1 MDLIKTQKN
10 EIRQLVSERKKEIPP
25 EEKRRLSGLIFPR
38 VEKDPLFITSTI
50 IMAYW
55 SMDDEVY
62 THDFIRKWSK
72 TKKIILPSVD
82 GNTLRL
88 KIYRGEEQLVIGQ
101 KYQIREPSGVD
112 YEFPEKIELII
123 VPGIA
128 FDKANN
134 RLGRGKAYY
143 DKLLKTLHA
152 KKYGVCF
159 SFQLFESIPVNQ
171 LDVKMDKIFTNPV

>member
-1 MDLIKTQKN
+1 MDIIKIEKN
-10 EIRQLVSERKKEIPP
+10 TIRQLVLDRKKDISIEG
-25 EEKRRLSGLIFPR
+25 KKRLSELIFPLI
-38 VEKDPLFITSTI
+38 EKDSLFESSKI

-88 KIYRGEEQLVIGQ
+88 KVYRGEEQLVNGQ
-101 KYQIREPSGVD
+101 KYNIREPSGAD
-112 YEFPEKIELII
+112 YENPERIELII

-128 FDKANN
+128 FDKTNN

-143 DKLLKTLHA
+143 DKLLKTIQA

-159 SFQLFESIPVNQ
+159 SFQMFDSIPVNH
-171 LDVKMDKIFTNPV
+171 LDIKMDKVFTNPG

>member
-1 MDLIKTQKN
+1 MDIIKIEKN
-10 EIRQLVSERKKEIPP
+10 KIRQLVSERKKNIPL
-25 EEKRRLSGLIFPR
+25 EEKRRLSGLIFSL
-38 VEKDPLFITSTI
+38 VEKDSLFLSSRI
-50 IMAYW
+50 IMVYW
-55 SMDDEVY
+55 SMDDEVS

-72 TKKIILPSVD
+72 TKEIILPSVD

-88 KIYRGEEQLVIGQ
+88 KLYRGEKQLVDGQ
-101 KYQIREPSGVD
+101 KYNIREPSGQD
-112 YEFPEKIELII
+112 YKFPEKIELII

-128 FDKANN
+128 FDEVNN

-159 SFQLFESIPVNQ
+159 SFQMFDSIPVDL
-171 LDVKMDKIFTNPV
+171 LDVKMDKVFTNPD